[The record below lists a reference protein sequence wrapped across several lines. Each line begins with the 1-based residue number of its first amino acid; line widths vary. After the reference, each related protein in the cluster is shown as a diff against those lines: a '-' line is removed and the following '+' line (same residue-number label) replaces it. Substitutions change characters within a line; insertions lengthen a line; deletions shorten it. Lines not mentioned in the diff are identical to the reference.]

1 MNFYR
6 AIYEGG
12 DFDEFFKTSI
22 NEYRQFRSKIKGN
35 NAKYMITCK
44 REVLA
49 DDNHFSKFYDL
60 VRELMNFGLKPSD
73 IVFGFHNNY
82 NKKTFSQKELDNLKA
97 IDTFAKA
104 LGVKA
109 GVYDYDNVFDY
120 QSVAKADKII
130 KEQANLIKK
139 NGYSPL
145 EALLHAYLLTAK
157 FKYNDENEEFDD
169 LSISRSVYGILN
181 SDKIVCHGYS
191 QYLKAIV
198 NEIDDPNLKVFANS
212 LASKN
217 YDKGK
222 VDSGFHSNN
231 IAYIRDNKYKID
243 GFYYLDPTWDYAMKE
258 NSLMFFMTE
267 IGQIKN
273 FVGNISD
280 NFVELDRR
288 YRSRDYYEGLSTA
301 RTAKKY
307 KYKTTNWRSSYHEKY
322 ASVSK
327 DRLNMITELD
337 SSIKLNTTDTLLSK
351 YLLSRQ
357 DFKDYVVLYETLH
370 NLKHSN
376 LGFDKL
382 LEKNAKIADEDIT
395 KLDTI
400 YNTKALFKYLKQ
412 HSPHVDVG
420 QMQNA
425 LQKVLGVMNPEKTK
439 DEISKI
445 VYETLKK
452 NIKRSKEWYNEQ
464 KTTWTECENL
474 KEKEKG
480 EEKEE

>member
-6 AIYEGG
+6 AIYRGG

-22 NEYRQFRSKIKGN
+22 NQYRQFRSKIKGN
-35 NAKYMITCK
+35 NAKYMIACE

-49 DDNHFSKFYDL
+49 DDNHFSEFYDL

-73 IVFGFHNNY
+73 IVFGFNNNY

-104 LGVKA
+104 LGFKA
-109 GVYDYDNVFDY
+109 GVYDYDDVFDY

-157 FKYNDENEEFDD
+157 FKYNHENVEFDD
-169 LSISRSVYGILN
+169 PSISRSVYGILN
-181 SDKIVCHGYS
+181 SDKIVCTGYS
-191 QYLKAIV
+191 EYLKAVV
-198 NEIDDPNLKVFANS
+198 NEINDPNLKIFSNLLSA
-212 LASKN
+212 KR
-217 YDKGK
+217 YEDGK
-222 VDSGFHSNN
+222 VHPGPHQNN
-231 IAYIRDNKYKID
+231 IAYIKDDKYKID
-243 GFYYLDPTWDYAMKE
+243 GFYYLDPTWDSAMKA

-273 FVGNISD
+273 IGENISD
-280 NFVELDRR
+280 FFVELDRC

-307 KYKTTNWRSSYHEKY
+307 KYKITNWHLSDREKY

-357 DFKDYVVLYETLH
+357 DFKDYVILYETMH

-376 LGFDKL
+376 LCFDKL

-412 HSPHVDVG
+412 RSPHVDVG

-452 NIKRSKEWYNEQ
+452 NIKRSKKWYYKQ

-474 KEKEKG
+474 KEKEK
-480 EEKEE
+480 EEKKEK